1 MGTTYQGDNLG
12 LGEMPS
18 QSVYDVGATGVLP
31 TTEMFNTDSLDTLGT
46 ETSFPLTSA
55 PQHNIGE

>member
-1 MGTTYQGDNLG
+1 MCGCGMPGNNGDITSSGTPAS
-12 LGEMPS
+12 MP
-18 QSVYDVGATGVLP
+18 
-31 TTEMFNTDSLDTLGT
+31 EMFNTDSLDTLGT